1 MTKIEHDETVTINR
15 EIIANH
21 LNVSIFY
28 HILSSRGMIFKR
40 IPGIGLIKNKK
51 NTMPS
56 VQPDE
61 LFDILEN
68 VDMSEKGCRMLLKQY
83 GLPEDKVQVYV
94 KMMKQIYASYKRDVE
109 ASFIPWML
117 PAATF
122 VCLGSDVRFDG
133 TIHIA
138 EIYKGKH
145 TVLNLNVA
153 ISCETETGGRHI
165 AFESRIVFDDLNT
178 YVRNM
183 TQFLNN
189 LWEEMAGNTPFS
201 DLKVFDPD
209 LSDKTMDLDTLL
221 YLAGGEESRFRVL

>member
-1 MTKIEHDETVTINR
+1 
-15 EIIANH
+15 
-21 LNVSIFY
+21 
-28 HILSSRGMIFKR
+28 MIFKR
-40 IPGIGLIKNKK
+40 IPGVGLIKKK
-51 NTMPS
+51 QKDIMPS

-61 LFDILEN
+61 LFDVLEN
-68 VDMSEKGCRMLLKQY
+68 VDMSEKGCRMLLKMY
-83 GLPEDKVQVYV
+83 GLPEDKDMVQVYV

-122 VCLGSDVRFDG
+122 VCLGSGISFNG
-133 TIHIA
+133 AIHIA

-153 ISCETETGGRHI
+153 ISCETETEDRHI

-189 LWEEMAGNTPFS
+189 LWEEMAGNAPFS
-201 DLKVFDPD
+201 DLKAFDPD